1 LLFFFFFIYNTV
13 HDPNIS
19 GPVDCP
25 SWLPA
30 ATGNTNAQILIDR
43 LAAQRVSIIFQ
54 KNFLIPQS
62 IWENCRNEGSANS
75 EWMDTYYLVCN
86 YGIHSFLG
94 RHVPSVRPI
103 EKISHLQK
111 LCMVHRIRSS
121 EQVSSQL
128 YRDYVFAPTHS
139 IQSEL
144 CMILQ
149 TCYFYLPRIQYTSV
163 SQVPAE
169 AVVRQ
174 ISLDEYR
181 EHTTPWSS
189 SYIHAEQGNFV
200 IVHEVAFAPKGQHDS
215 NLSFWFNT
223 PAIKLEASQIK
234 RSRCPKQ
241 KKKAQIRVS
250 PNNASCGLYSSW
262 RLIGVALLCLL
273 LLDQSCLSSTRN
285 SIVVSASPS
294 TYTDSKSQFDGME
307 ASGNNGMTS
316 PVNVDHIK
324 ARAEAFIWA
333 AAFMESFN
341 RKMCLNDAEE
351 IVEEEA
357 AILESF
363 NMKEKSF
370 DG

>member
-1 LLFFFFFIYNTV
+1 MHMEHMSSSIVIPLLSLWNVRDKLLTLNVILLFHAQHGWQRVLVLSDVVVVQVSVVLSLLFLSYNYHNDCFSQPPTLLFFFFFIYNTV

-111 LCMVHRIRSS
+111 LCMVHRIRSN

-234 RSRCPKQ
+234 RSRRLKQ
-241 KKKAQIRVS
+241 KKKAQIRNEHS
-250 PNNASCGLYSSW
+250 HPNANGA
-262 RLIGVALLCLL
+262 LISRTC
-273 LLDQSCLSSTRN
+273 
-285 SIVVSASPS
+285 SADFP
-294 TYTDSKSQFDGME
+294 
-307 ASGNNGMTS
+307 NGD
-316 PVNVDHIK
+316 PDI
-324 ARAEAFIWA
+324 R
-333 AAFMESFN
+333 
-341 RKMCLNDAEE
+341 
-351 IVEEEA
+351 
-357 AILESF
+357 
-363 NMKEKSF
+363 
-370 DG
+370 